1 MEKIMQYVWQH
12 RLWLQQDLA
21 TVDGRRVRVIDQGLL
36 NNDAGPDFFN
46 AKIIIGDQ
54 TWVGN
59 VEIHVKASDWYAH
72 HHDTDPAYNNV
83 VLHVVGKDDA
93 RAYRP
98 DGEEIAQMLLPCAA
112 DFGER
117 YRRMVMD
124 RSAVLPCLSRL
135 CEIPQIYITDW
146 ISTLGF
152 ERIYAK
158 VDRVM
163 SVVERVGG
171 DWQAAAYVTLARA
184 LGFSINNDA
193 FERLALATPL
203 KVLLHNRSDATA
215 VEGIL
220 FGQAGFLDTTSA
232 TDADYVSRLREQYT
246 FLAAKYGLQRP
257 QSPGWKM
264 ARMRPPTFPHRR
276 LAALA
281 AMIADDFKIAQRI
294 FAVDSIDNA
303 RALFDITL
311 KGYWASHCNFHG
323 AFTTTAKAFGRLSV
337 DILLINVV
345 VPLLYAYGTRYG
357 SAAQRDAAVDVLYQL
372 QPESNSIV
380 NLFVSAGISCPDAFT
395 SQALIELRRSY
406 CDARKCLYCRIGH
419 RLLALNAKG

>member
-1 MEKIMQYVWQH
+1 MQYVWQH

-281 AMIADDFKIAQRI
+281 AMIADDFKIAAAI
-294 FAVDSIDNA
+294 ECIEE
-303 RALFDITL
+303 
-311 KGYWASHCNFHG
+311 
-323 AFTTTAKAFGRLSV
+323 
-337 DILLINVV
+337 IL
-345 VPLLYAYGTRYG
+345 
-357 SAAQRDAAVDVLYQL
+357 
-372 QPESNSIV
+372 
-380 NLFVSAGISCPDAFT
+380 
-395 SQALIELRRSY
+395 
-406 CDARKCLYCRIGH
+406 H
-419 RLLALNAKG
+419 